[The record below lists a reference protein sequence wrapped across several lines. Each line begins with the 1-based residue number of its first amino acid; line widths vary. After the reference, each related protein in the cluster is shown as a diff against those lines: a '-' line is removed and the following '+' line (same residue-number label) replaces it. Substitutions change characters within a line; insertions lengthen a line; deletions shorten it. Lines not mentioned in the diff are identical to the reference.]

1 MGFLIVH
8 PPSPPWVP
16 HLGGDGRGGE
26 EEAEPSLR
34 TPLLHKSGSAALAAL
49 ARLRRM
55 PAECQAP
62 GTLRRVSWP
71 RRTTARY
78 FAALALAEEETP
90 PRSHGSG
97 VMEPRFESGSVG
109 CPRAPLPR
117 SGRSLIL
124 TGTRDS
130 IRLRTHVT
138 IRPCSELRA
147 PRPRHG
153 PLRGVTSPHGIL
165 SWCSPGRRQHQ
176 GPASRLD
183 HTPPASGGVSVA
195 GDGFGPRRHLLAAG
209 PREACPVHAFC
220 AWSAGRHL
228 FAGQSYC
235 ERSLGQRCTVT
246 ASRSKGTS
254 RFSGTTS
261 VKSSRSSH
269 HTNPAR

>member
-8 PPSPPWVP
+8 LPSPPWVP
-16 HLGGDGRGGE
+16 HLGGDGGAGRRRRNP
-26 EEAEPSLR
+26 PSALR
-34 TPLLHKSGSAALAAL
+34 SSTSPARRPWRPWPAFVACLQNARPRAPCAASPGLAGRPRDTS
-49 ARLRRM
+49 RLSPSQRKRSS
-55 PAECQAP
+55 
-62 GTLRRVSWP
+62 V
-71 RRTTARY
+71 
-78 FAALALAEEETP
+78 TP

-97 VMEPRFESGSVG
+97 VIEPRFESGSVG

-130 IRLRTHVT
+130 IRLRTRVT

-153 PLRGVTSPHGIL
+153 PLRGVTSPRGIL
-165 SWCSPGRRQHQ
+165 SWCSPGPRQHQ

-209 PREACPVHAFC
+209 PREACPLSTR
-220 AWSAGRHL
+220 SA
-228 FAGQSYC
+228 
-235 ERSLGQRCTVT
+235 LGQPGVT
-246 ASRSKGTS
+246 SSLVSHAVNGPWASDTPSPRHVRRAPRAS
-254 RFSGTTS
+254 
-261 VKSSRSSH
+261 
-269 HTNPAR
+269 PAPPP

>member
-1 MGFLIVH
+1 MFTLH
-8 PPSPPWVP
+8 L
-16 HLGGDGRGGE
+16 HLGFHTCGETGGGGE

-62 GTLRRVSWP
+62 GTLRGVSWP

-90 PRSHGSG
+90 PRSHGLG
-97 VMEPRFESGSVG
+97 VIEPRFESGSVG

-130 IRLRTHVT
+130 IRLRTRVT

-153 PLRGVTSPHGIL
+153 PLRGVTSPRGIL
-165 SWCSPGRRQHQ
+165 SWCSPGPRQHQ
-176 GPASRLD
+176 GPLVQAGPHPSSLWWRQRGSRGGRIR
-183 HTPPASGGVSVA
+183 TPAPPAGGRPSRSVSS
-195 GDGFGPRRHLLAAG
+195 
-209 PREACPVHAFC
+209 VHAFC

-254 RFSGTTS
+254 RSSGTTS

-269 HTNPAR
+269 HTNPAQ

>member
-1 MGFLIVH
+1 MGST
-8 PPSPPWVP
+8 P
-16 HLGGDGRGGE
+16 GGRQGGGE

-49 ARLRRM
+49 ARLRHM

-62 GTLRRVSWP
+62 GTLRGVSWP

-97 VMEPRFESGSVG
+97 VIEPRFESGSVG

-130 IRLRTHVT
+130 IRLRTRVT

-153 PLRGVTSPHGIL
+153 PLRGVTSPRGIL

-209 PREACPVHAFC
+209 PREACPLSTR
-220 AWSAGRHL
+220 SA
-228 FAGQSYC
+228 
-235 ERSLGQRCTVT
+235 LGQPGVTSSLVSHTVNGPW
-246 ASRSKGTS
+246 ASDAPSPRHVRRAPRAS
-254 RFSGTTS
+254 
-261 VKSSRSSH
+261 
-269 HTNPAR
+269 PAPPP

>member
-1 MGFLIVH
+1 MGST
-8 PPSPPWVP
+8 P
-16 HLGGDGRGGE
+16 GGDGGGGGGGGGTLPPHS
-26 EEAEPSLR
+26 APPQVRLGGLGGLGPPSS
-34 TPLLHKSGSAALAAL
+34 HAC
-49 ARLRRM
+49 RM
-55 PAECQAP
+55 PGP
-62 GTLRRVSWP
+62 GHPARRLLASQDDREILRGSRP
-71 RRTTARY
+71 RRGRDSSTVTRLGRDRAQIRI
-78 FAALALAEEETP
+78 
-90 PRSHGSG
+90 R
-97 VMEPRFESGSVG
+97 SVG

-130 IRLRTHVT
+130 IRLRTRVT

-153 PLRGVTSPHGIL
+153 PLRGVTSPRGIL

-176 GPASRLD
+176 GPLVQAGPHPSSLRWRQRGGGRIR
-183 HTPPASGGVSVA
+183 TPAPPAGGRPSRSVSS
-195 GDGFGPRRHLLAAG
+195 
-209 PREACPVHAFC
+209 VHAFC

-228 FAGQSYC
+228 FAGQSCC

-269 HTNPAR
+269 HTNPAQ

>member
-1 MGFLIVH
+1 MGSTPGGRRGGGRRRN
-8 PPSPPWVP
+8 PPSALRSSTSPARRPWRPWPAFVACLQNARP
-16 HLGGDGRGGE
+16 RAPCAASPGLAGR
-26 EEAEPSLR
+26 PRDTSRLS
-34 TPLLHKSGSAALAAL
+34 PLQRKRSS
-49 ARLRRM
+49 
-55 PAECQAP
+55 
-62 GTLRRVSWP
+62 V
-71 RRTTARY
+71 
-78 FAALALAEEETP
+78 TP

-97 VMEPRFESGSVG
+97 VIEPRFESGSVG

-130 IRLRTHVT
+130 IRLRTRVT

-153 PLRGVTSPHGIL
+153 PLRGVTSPRGIL

-176 GPASRLD
+176 GPLVQAGPHPSSLRWRQRGGGRIR
-183 HTPPASGGVSVA
+183 TPAPPAGGRPSRSVSS
-195 GDGFGPRRHLLAAG
+195 
-209 PREACPVHAFC
+209 VHAFC

-261 VKSSRSSH
+261 VKSSHSSH
-269 HTNPAR
+269 YTNPAR